1 MQMLFR
7 LLLIVLAQ
15 AGFVAK
21 PTFDQEPPVIPSSFK
36 PGGILIFS
44 KTNGYRD
51 EPAIQASNA
60 ALAAIAKEKGWPYF
74 LTENVAVMNTEQLG
88 RFRLVIW
95 NNAIG
100 FELNADQRAA
110 FEH

>member
-1 MQMLFR
+1 MDAFLPR
-7 LLLIVLAQ
+7 LLIVASALFAQ
-15 AGFVAK
+15 SGFVSK
-21 PTFDQEPPVIPSSFK
+21 PKFDETPPDIPSSLK

-74 LTENVAVMNTEQLG
+74 LTENGAVMSSDQLS

-95 NNAIG
+95 NN
-100 FELNADQRAA
+100 
-110 FEH
+110 